1 MSFVPKALKQF
12 QLSRLT
18 ILVLL
23 GILIIAGGIPAYLAG
38 RWNWQHPPQVKT
50 LRQLKAIQKTGL
62 AVPGWE
68 TVQQRVIE
76 IGGHKWSLQQLRTQP
91 TATGT
96 APTTPANSTS
106 APTPAITPTASDV
119 TTTDV
124 TATDVVVLL
133 YPQTDSKTKPEV
145 EWTDISGAQNQ
156 QAIAINPECGHRN
169 NCWTEDSHRTLK
181 FTVPGQTGQPVTV
194 EARFLRGWSRQQ
206 TVALVQWYAWATG
219 GSPAPSQWFWA
230 DRLAQ
235 IANQRQ
241 PWVAV
246 CLILPIEPLGNI
258 ESVRSVLESLA
269 KAVQTAL
276 ITTSFQVGVTD
287 SGHGLAGG

>member
-12 QLSRLT
+12 QLSKLT
-18 ILVLL
+18 IVVFL

-50 LRQLKAIQKTGL
+50 LHQLKRIQKTGL
-62 AVPGWE
+62 AVPGWQ
-68 TVQQRVIE
+68 TLQQRVIE
-76 IGGHKWSLQQLRTQP
+76 IGGHKWSLQQLRVQTP
-91 TATGT
+91 AATGT
-96 APTTPANSTS
+96 VPGTSANSTPPSS
-106 APTPAITPTASDV
+106 ARPTP
-119 TTTDV
+119 TD
-124 TATDVVVLL
+124 AVVLL
-133 YPQTDSKTKPEV
+133 YPQTDSKNKPEV

-156 QAIAINPECGHRN
+156 QAIAIEPECGHRN
-169 NCWTEDSHRTLK
+169 NCWNEDSHSTLK

-206 TVALVQWYAWATG
+206 TVALVQWYAWASG
-219 GSPAPSQWFWA
+219 GSPAPSDWFWA

-235 IANQRQ
+235 IGNQRQ

-269 KAVQTAL
+269 KAVQTGL
-276 ITTSFQVGVTD
+276 ISNSFHSGV
-287 SGHGLAGG
+287 S